1 MNNWTKIILTRH
13 GQTASN
19 AEKRIMGWLDEGLNQ
34 IGNKQAERLA
44 KRLSN
49 WNIDLFFSSPLSRA
63 LQTCKAIVQ
72 YHDAPLNI
80 IEDFGEIRITLWEGL
95 SWHEVAE
102 RYPKEWEIWRKNP
115 TLLDIKDVESLAHL
129 RKRVGRVLNNLI
141 EPNKGKTILITS
153 HDAVTR
159 MAILYLIGIDNN
171 FYRRF
176 TVDNTSVSI
185 VQVRDSTSRLLLF
198 NDTSHIEGENFSKL

>member
-1 MNNWTKIILTRH
+1 
-13 GQTASN
+13 
-19 AEKRIMGWLDEGLNQ
+19 MGWLDEGLNQ